1 MTAYANGS
9 FMGDKNLDFFI
20 NENIQ
25 IDINSFIINIL
36 VSVILSLLIQLFYVK
51 FSSTLSNRMDFSK
64 NFVILGVTTC
74 IIIVIV
80 KNSLALSLGLVG
92 ALSIVRFRAAI
103 KEPEELVYLFLVIAV
118 GLGCGSGQI
127 QVIIVGILISLL
139 IIFVYYLFLRKKKIN
154 HSEIINLGIII
165 EEEVKH
171 DQITNIINELKS
183 ISNELIFVSMSKTE
197 TTTNINLDIRPKEFD
212 EIIKITGAIKEKFKK
227 SKTIVAR
234 NSNLNL

>member
-1 MTAYANGS
+1 MQKDNLNF
-9 FMGDKNLDFFI
+9 FM
-20 NENIQ
+20 NETIQ
-25 IDINSFIINIL
+25 INLSGFILSLIC
-36 VSVILSLLIQLFYVK
+36 SVILSLLIQLFYVK
-51 FSSTLSNRMDFSK
+51 FSSTLSNRMNFSK

-118 GLGCGSGQI
+118 GLGCGAGQI
-127 QVIIVGILISLL
+127 KVITVGILTSLL
-139 IIFVYYLFLRKKKIN
+139 IIFAYYLFLSRKKIE

-165 EEEVKH
+165 EEDIKH
-171 DQITNIINELKS
+171 EEITNIINKLKT
-183 ISNELIFVSMSKTE
+183 ISNELIFVSLSKTE

-212 EIIKITGAIKEKFKK
+212 EIIKITEVIKQKFRK

>member
-1 MTAYANGS
+1 MDKSNLNF
-9 FMGDKNLDFFI
+9 FMNDT
-20 NENIQ
+20 IQ
-25 IDINSFIINIL
+25 IDLNSFVLSLIC
-36 VSVILSLLIQLFYVK
+36 SVILSLLIQLFYVK
-51 FSSTLSNRMDFSK
+51 FSSTLSNRMNFSK
-64 NFVILGVTTC
+64 NFVILGTTTC

-118 GLGCGSGQI
+118 GLGCGAGQI
-127 QVIIVGILISLL
+127 KVITVGILTSLL
-139 IIFVYYLFLRKKKIN
+139 IIFAYYLFLSKKKIE

-165 EEEVKH
+165 EDDVKH
-171 DQITNIINELKS
+171 NEITDIINELKS

-197 TTTNINLDIRPKEFD
+197 SITNINLDIRPKEFD
-212 EIIKITGAIKEKFKK
+212 EIMKITEIIKQKFKN

>member
-1 MTAYANGS
+1 MPQSMNKDNLNF
-9 FMGDKNLDFFI
+9 FMNDT
-20 NENIQ
+20 IQ
-25 IDINSFIINIL
+25 IDLNGFILSLIC
-36 VSVILSLLIQLFYVK
+36 SVILSLLIQLFYVK
-51 FSSTLSNRMDFSK
+51 FSSTLSNRMNFSK
-64 NFVILGVTTC
+64 NFVILGTTTC

-118 GLGCGSGQI
+118 GLGCGAGQI
-127 QVIIVGILISLL
+127 KVITVGILTSLL
-139 IIFVYYLFLRKKKIN
+139 IIFAYYLFLSRKKIE

-165 EEEVKH
+165 EEDIKH
-171 DQITNIINELKS
+171 EEITNIINKLKT
-183 ISNELIFVSMSKTE
+183 ISNELIFVSLSKTE

-212 EIIKITGAIKEKFKK
+212 EIIKITEVIKQKFRK

>member
-1 MTAYANGS
+1 MN
-9 FMGDKNLDFFI
+9 
-20 NENIQ
+20 
-25 IDINSFIINIL
+25 
-36 VSVILSLLIQLFYVK
+36 
-51 FSSTLSNRMDFSK
+51 FSK

-118 GLGCGSGQI
+118 GLGCGAGQI
-127 QVIIVGILISLL
+127 KVITVGILTSLL
-139 IIFVYYLFLRKKKIN
+139 IIFAYYLFLSKKKIE

-165 EEEVKH
+165 EEDVKH
-171 DQITNIINELKS
+171 EEITNIINELKS
-183 ISNELIFVSMSKTE
+183 ISNELIFISLSKTE
-197 TTTNINLDIRPKEFD
+197 TTTNINLDIRPKEFN
-212 EIIKITGAIKEKFKK
+212 EIMKITEVIKQKFRKL
-227 SKTIVAR
+227 KTIVAR

>member
-1 MTAYANGS
+1 M
-9 FMGDKNLDFFI
+9 
-20 NENIQ
+20 NETIQ
-25 IDINSFIINIL
+25 IDLNGFILSLIC
-36 VSVILSLLIQLFYVK
+36 SVILSLLIQLFYVK
-51 FSSTLSNRMDFSK
+51 FSSTLSNRMNFSK
-64 NFVILGVTTC
+64 NFVILGTTTC

-118 GLGCGSGQI
+118 GLGCGAGQI
-127 QVIIVGILISLL
+127 KVITVGVLTSLL
-139 IIFVYYLFLRKKKIN
+139 IIFAYYLFLSKKKIE

-165 EEEVKH
+165 EEDIKH
-171 DQITNIINELKS
+171 DEITDIINELKL

-212 EIIKITGAIKEKFKK
+212 EMIKITEIIKQKFKK

>member
-1 MTAYANGS
+1 MEK
-9 FMGDKNLDFFI
+9 DNLNFFV
-20 NENIQ
+20 NDTIQ
-25 IDINSFIINIL
+25 IDLNSFILSLIC
-36 VSVILSLLIQLFYVK
+36 SVILSLLIQLFYVK
-51 FSSTLSNRMDFSK
+51 FSSTLSNRMNFSK
-64 NFVILGVTTC
+64 NFVILGTTTC

-118 GLGCGSGQI
+118 GLGCGAGQI
-127 QVIIVGILISLL
+127 KVITVGILTSLL
-139 IIFVYYLFLRKKKIN
+139 IIFAYYLFLSKKKIE

-165 EEEVKH
+165 EEDVKH
-171 DQITNIINELKS
+171 NEITDIINELKS

-197 TTTNINLDIRPKEFD
+197 SITNINLDIRPKEFD
-212 EIIKITGAIKEKFKK
+212 EIMKITEIIKQKFKK

>member
-1 MTAYANGS
+1 
-9 FMGDKNLDFFI
+9 MGDKNLDFFI

>member
-1 MTAYANGS
+1 MDKDNLNF
-9 FMGDKNLDFFI
+9 FMNDT
-20 NENIQ
+20 IQ
-25 IDINSFIINIL
+25 IDLNSFVLSLIC
-36 VSVILSLLIQLFYVK
+36 SVILSLLIQLFYVK
-51 FSSTLSNRMDFSK
+51 FSSTLSNRINFSK
-64 NFVILGVTTC
+64 NFVILGTTTC

-118 GLGCGSGQI
+118 GLGCGAGQI
-127 QVIIVGILISLL
+127 KVITVGILTSLL
-139 IIFVYYLFLRKKKIN
+139 IIFAYYLFLSKKKIE

-165 EEEVKH
+165 EDDVKH
-171 DQITNIINELKS
+171 NEITDIINELKS

-197 TTTNINLDIRPKEFD
+197 SITNINLDIRPKEFD
-212 EIIKITGAIKEKFKK
+212 EIMKITEIIKQKFKK

>member
-1 MTAYANGS
+1 MQKDNLNF
-9 FMGDKNLDFFI
+9 FM
-20 NENIQ
+20 NETIQ
-25 IDINSFIINIL
+25 INLSGFILSLIC
-36 VSVILSLLIQLFYVK
+36 SVILSLLIQLFYVK
-51 FSSTLSNRMDFSK
+51 FSSTLSNRMNFSK

-118 GLGCGSGQI
+118 GLGCGAGQI
-127 QVIIVGILISLL
+127 KVITVGILTSLL
-139 IIFVYYLFLRKKKIN
+139 IIFAYYLFLSKKKIE

-165 EEEVKH
+165 EEDVKH
-171 DQITNIINELKS
+171 EEITNIINELKS
-183 ISNELIFVSMSKTE
+183 ISNELIFISLSKTE
-197 TTTNINLDIRPKEFD
+197 TTTNINLDIRPKEFN
-212 EIIKITGAIKEKFKK
+212 EIMKITEVIKQKFRK

>member
-1 MTAYANGS
+1 M
-9 FMGDKNLDFFI
+9 DKNNLNFFM
-20 NENIQ
+20 NDTIQ
-25 IDINSFIINIL
+25 IDLNSFVLSLIC
-36 VSVILSLLIQLFYVK
+36 SVILSLLIQLFYVK
-51 FSSTLSNRMDFSK
+51 FSSTLSNRMNFSK
-64 NFVILGVTTC
+64 NFVILGTTTC

-118 GLGCGSGQI
+118 GLGCGAGQI
-127 QVIIVGILISLL
+127 KVITVGILTSLL
-139 IIFVYYLFLRKKKIN
+139 IIFAYYLFLSKKKIE
-154 HSEIINLGIII
+154 HSEIINLCIII
-165 EEEVKH
+165 EDDVKH
-171 DQITNIINELKS
+171 NEITDIINELKS

-197 TTTNINLDIRPKEFD
+197 SITNINLDIRPKEFD
-212 EIIKITGAIKEKFKK
+212 EIMKITEIIKQKFKN

>member
-1 MTAYANGS
+1 M
-9 FMGDKNLDFFI
+9 DKENLNFFL
-20 NENIQ
+20 NKTIQ
-25 IDINSFIINIL
+25 IDLNNFVISL
-36 VSVILSLLIQLFYVK
+36 LCSVILSLLIQIFYVK
-51 FSSTLSNRMDFSK
+51 FSSTLSHRMNFSK
-64 NFVILGVTTC
+64 NFVLLGATTC

-118 GLGCGSGQI
+118 GLGCGAGQI
-127 QVIIVGILISLL
+127 KVIIVGVITSLL
-139 IIFVYYLFLRKKKIN
+139 IIYIYYLFLSKKKIE

-165 EEEVKH
+165 EEDVEHSK
-171 DQITNIINELKS
+171 ITEIIKELKS
-183 ISNELIFVSMSKTE
+183 ISNELIFISMSKTD
-197 TTTNINLDIRPKEFD
+197 TTTNINLDIRPKEFN
-212 EIIKITGAIKEKFKK
+212 EIMKITETIKQKFKK

>member
-1 MTAYANGS
+1 MN
-9 FMGDKNLDFFI
+9 
-20 NENIQ
+20 
-25 IDINSFIINIL
+25 
-36 VSVILSLLIQLFYVK
+36 
-51 FSSTLSNRMDFSK
+51 FSK
-64 NFVILGVTTC
+64 NFVILGTTTC

-118 GLGCGSGQI
+118 GLGCGAGQI
-127 QVIIVGILISLL
+127 KVITVGILTSLL
-139 IIFVYYLFLRKKKIN
+139 IIFAYYLFLSKKKIE

-165 EEEVKH
+165 EDDVKH
-171 DQITNIINELKS
+171 NEITDIINELKS

-197 TTTNINLDIRPKEFD
+197 SITNINLDIRPKEFD
-212 EIIKITGAIKEKFKK
+212 EIMKITEIIKQKFKN

>member
-1 MTAYANGS
+1 M
-9 FMGDKNLDFFI
+9 
-20 NENIQ
+20 NETIQ
-25 IDINSFIINIL
+25 INLSGFILSLIC
-36 VSVILSLLIQLFYVK
+36 SVILSLLIQLFYVK
-51 FSSTLSNRMDFSK
+51 FSSTLSNRMNFSK

-118 GLGCGSGQI
+118 GLGCGAGQI
-127 QVIIVGILISLL
+127 KVITVGILTSLL
-139 IIFVYYLFLRKKKIN
+139 IIFAYYLFLSKKKIE

-165 EEEVKH
+165 EEDVKH
-171 DQITNIINELKS
+171 EEITNIINELKS
-183 ISNELIFVSMSKTE
+183 ISNELIFISLSKTE
-197 TTTNINLDIRPKEFD
+197 TTTNINLDIRPKEFN
-212 EIIKITGAIKEKFKK
+212 EIMKITEVIKQKFRK

>member
-1 MTAYANGS
+1 MQKDNLNF
-9 FMGDKNLDFFI
+9 FM
-20 NENIQ
+20 NETIQ
-25 IDINSFIINIL
+25 INLSGFILSLIC
-36 VSVILSLLIQLFYVK
+36 SVILSLLIQLFYVK
-51 FSSTLSNRMDFSK
+51 FSSTLSNRMNFSK

-118 GLGCGSGQI
+118 GLGCGAGQI
-127 QVIIVGILISLL
+127 KVITVGILTSLL
-139 IIFVYYLFLRKKKIN
+139 IIFAYYLFLSKKKIE

-165 EEEVKH
+165 EEDVKH
-171 DQITNIINELKS
+171 EEITNIINELKS
-183 ISNELIFVSMSKTE
+183 ISNELIFISLSKTE
-197 TTTNINLDIRPKEFD
+197 TTTNINLDIRPKEFN
-212 EIIKITGAIKEKFKK
+212 EIMKITEIIKEKFRK

>member
-1 MTAYANGS
+1 MQKDNLNF
-9 FMGDKNLDFFI
+9 FM
-20 NENIQ
+20 NETIQ
-25 IDINSFIINIL
+25 INLSGFILSLIC
-36 VSVILSLLIQLFYVK
+36 SVILSLLIQLFYVK
-51 FSSTLSNRMDFSK
+51 FSSTLSNRMNFSK

-103 KEPEELVYLFLVIAV
+103 KEPEELVYLFLIIAV
-118 GLGCGSGQI
+118 GLGCGAGQI
-127 QVIIVGILISLL
+127 KVITIGILTSLL
-139 IIFVYYLFLRKKKIN
+139 VIFAYYLFLSKKKIE

-165 EEEVKH
+165 EEDVKH
-171 DQITNIINELKS
+171 EEITNIINELKS
-183 ISNELIFVSMSKTE
+183 ISNELIFISLSKTE
-197 TTTNINLDIRPKEFD
+197 TTTNINLDIRPKEFN
-212 EIIKITGAIKEKFKK
+212 EIMKITEVIKQKFRK

>member
-1 MTAYANGS
+1 MPQPMNNDNLNF
-9 FMGDKNLDFFI
+9 FMNDT
-20 NENIQ
+20 IQ
-25 IDINSFIINIL
+25 IDLNGFILSLIC
-36 VSVILSLLIQLFYVK
+36 SVILSLLIQLFYVK
-51 FSSTLSNRMDFSK
+51 FSSTLSNRMNFSK

-118 GLGCGSGQI
+118 GLGCGAGQI
-127 QVIIVGILISLL
+127 KVITVGILTSLL
-139 IIFVYYLFLRKKKIN
+139 IIFAYYLFLSKKKIE

-165 EEEVKH
+165 EEDIKH
-171 DQITNIINELKS
+171 EEITNIINELKT
-183 ISNELIFVSMSKTE
+183 ISNELIFVSLSKTE
-197 TTTNINLDIRPKEFD
+197 TTTNINLDIRPKEFN
-212 EIIKITGAIKEKFKK
+212 EIMKITEVIKQKFRK